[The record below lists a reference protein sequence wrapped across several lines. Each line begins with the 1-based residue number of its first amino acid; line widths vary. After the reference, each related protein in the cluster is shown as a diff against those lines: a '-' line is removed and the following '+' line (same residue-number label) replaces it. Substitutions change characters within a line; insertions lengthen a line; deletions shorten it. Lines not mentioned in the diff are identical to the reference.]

1 MINLDDWAEIRHLFS
16 TGKHSKREIGRI
28 VGVSRGTV
36 DRALES
42 GRVPKY
48 QRASGVSSFD
58 AFAPRV
64 RELLAKTPTMPAATL
79 AERVGWSG
87 SASLFRAK
95 VAVIRPEYAPPDP
108 ADRLVHDPGFQVQ
121 CDLWFPHE
129 PLPVGEGQ
137 HDTPPVLVM
146 TSAFSGFIQA
156 RMLPSRTTPD
166 LLGGMWA
173 LLQDAQAVPSRLLW
187 DNESGIGRRRPT
199 EPVAAF
205 AGSLR
210 LEIKLLPPR
219 DPESKGMVE
228 RMNRFF
234 RQRFMPGRHFV
245 SPADFNGQ
253 LDEWLPTANHRYSRS
268 RHGRPDELIILDRQK
283 MRPLPPV
290 TPGTVFRNTVRLP
303 RDYYVRV
310 FSNDYSVDPSFIGR
324 IVDVIAD
331 LDTVTVTHEGAV
343 IATHVRI
350 WARHLVIT
358 DPVHVARAAVM
369 RRDFHAQRAHRP
381 DMVEAGVL
389 ESVQVRDLGVY
400 DEIFGIDHCQQPALL
415 EVAS

>member
-1 MINLDDWAEIRHLFS
+1 MDDWAEIRHLFS

-36 DRALES
+36 ERALES
-42 GRVPKY
+42 DRVPKY

-64 RELLAKTPTMPAATL
+64 RELLVKTPTMPAAAL

-95 VAVIRPEYAPPDP
+95 VAAIRPEYAPPDP
-108 ADRLVHDPGFQVQ
+108 VDRLVHEPGFQVQ
-121 CDLWFPHE
+121 CDLWFPHD
-129 PLPVGEGQ
+129 PVPVGEGQ
-137 HDTPPVLVM
+137 SDTPPVLVM

-156 RMLPSRTTPD
+156 RMLPTRTTPD

-173 LLQDAQAVPSRLLW
+173 LIQEAQAVPSRLLW

-205 AGSLR
+205 AGSLG
-210 LEIKLLPPR
+210 LEVKLLPPR

-234 RQRFMPGRHFV
+234 RQRFMPGRDFH
-245 SPADFNGQ
+245 SPDDFNTQ
-253 LDEWLPTANHRYSRS
+253 LNAWLPLANHRYSRS
-268 RHGRPDELIILDRQK
+268 RHGRPDELIVLDRNS
-283 MRPLPPV
+283 MRALPPV
-290 TPGTVFRNTVRLP
+290 SPETMFRNTVRLP

-310 FSNDYSVDPSFIGR
+310 FSNDYSVDPAFIGR
-324 IVDVIAD
+324 IVDVSAD
-331 LDTVTVTHEGAV
+331 LQT
-343 IATHVRI
+343 VRI
-350 WARHLVIT
+350 THDGVLIASHIRVWAKHLVVT
-358 DPVHVARAAVM
+358 DPAHVVRASVM
-369 RRDFHAQRAHRP
+369 RQDFRTQRARQHQEP
-381 DMVEAGVL
+381 ET
-389 ESVQVRDLGVY
+389 VQVRDLAAY
-400 DEIFGIDHCQQPALL
+400 DEVFGIDLAHDTTILAG
-415 EVAS
+415 VVS